1 VLAHKKIKSKTKNLS
16 IEVKIMGRAEKVV
29 LAYSG
34 GVDTSVC
41 IPYLKEEWGVKE
53 VITLAADLGQG
64 DELEPI
70 KQKAL
75 KSGAAISLVEDAKEI
90 FVKDYAFPAI
100 AANALYENRYP
111 LSTALARPLIA
122 KLLVEAAEKY
132 GADAVA
138 HGCTGKGNDQVR
150 FDVGIMALNPNLKV
164 LAPAREWGMSRE
176 ETIAYGEKFGI
187 ESPVKKSS
195 PYSIDRNLLGRSIE
209 AGPLEDPM
217 TEAPEEVFL
226 MTKAIAD
233 TPNEPEYVE
242 IGFDRGIPVSLNGKI
257 LDPVTLIS
265 QMNEIVGNH
274 GVGRIDMIENRVVGI
289 KSREIYE
296 TPALLVLIDA
306 HRDLESLTLTAD
318 VTQYKRGIEQTY
330 AQLIYQGLWYSPL
343 KQALDAFIEKTQE
356 YVAGSVRVKLF
367 KGTAKVVGRK
377 SENSVYAPD
386 LATYGSDDRFDHKA
400 AEGFVYI
407 WGLPTKVWS
416 RLHK

>member
-1 VLAHKKIKSKTKNLS
+1 
-16 IEVKIMGRAEKVV
+16 MGRANKVV

-64 DELEPI
+64 EELGPI

-75 KSGAAISLVEDAKEI
+75 DSGASISLVADATERFI
-90 FVKDYAFPAI
+90 TDYAFPAI
-100 AANALYENRYP
+100 QANALYENRYP

-122 KLLVEAAEKY
+122 KLLVEAAEEY

-150 FDVGIMALNPNLKV
+150 FDVSIAALNPDLKV

-187 ESPVKKSS
+187 PSPVKKSS

-209 AGPLEDPM
+209 AGPLEDPW
-217 TEAPEEVFL
+217 TEPSEEVYL
-226 MTKAIAD
+226 MTTAIAD
-233 TPNEPEYVE
+233 TPNEPTYVE
-242 IGFDRGIPVSLNGKI
+242 IGFEQGIPVSLDGEA
-257 LDPVTLIS
+257 LAPVALVS
-265 QMNEIVGNH
+265 KLNNLAGAH
-274 GVGRIDMIENRVVGI
+274 GVGRIDMIENRLVGI

-296 TPALLVLIDA
+296 APALLTLIQA

-318 VTQYKRGIEQTY
+318 VTHYKRGIEETY
-330 AQLIYQGLWYSPL
+330 SQIVYNGLWYSPL
-343 KQALDAFIEKTQE
+343 KAALDAFIQKTQE
-356 YVAGSVRVKLF
+356 RVSGTVRVKLF
-367 KGTAKVVGRK
+367 KGMATIVGRQ
-377 SENSVYAPD
+377 SSYSLYSPD
-386 LATYGSDDRFDHKA
+386 LATYTSDDQFDHKA
-400 AEGFVYI
+400 AEGFIYI

-416 RLHK
+416 QKLRG

>member
-1 VLAHKKIKSKTKNLS
+1 
-16 IEVKIMGRAEKVV
+16 MGRANRVV

-41 IPYLKEEWGVKE
+41 IPYLMNEWGIKE

-64 DELEPI
+64 DELGPVQE
-70 KQKAL
+70 KAL
-75 KSGAAISLVEDAKEI
+75 RCGAVESLVVDGQEE
-90 FVKDYAFPAI
+90 FVRDYAFRSI
-100 AANALYENRYP
+100 KANALYENRYP

-122 KLLVEAAEKY
+122 KMLVEAAEKY

-150 FDVGIMALNPNLKV
+150 FDVSIMALNPDLKV
-164 LAPAREWGMSRE
+164 LAPAREWKMSRE
-176 ETIAYGEKFGI
+176 ETIAYGEKFGV

-195 PYSIDRNLLGRSIE
+195 PFSIDRNLLGRSIE

-217 TEAPEEVFL
+217 TEPPEEIYL

-242 IGFDRGIPVSLNGKI
+242 IGFEKGVPVSLNGI
-257 LDPVTLIS
+257 VLDPVTLID
-265 QMNEIVGNH
+265 QLNTTAGNH
-274 GVGRIDMIENRVVGI
+274 GVGRLDMIENRVVGI

-296 TPALLVLIDA
+296 APALLVLIDA

-318 VTQYKRGIEQTY
+318 VTQYKKSVEETY
-330 AQLIYQGLWYSPL
+330 SHLIYRGLWYSPL
-343 KQALDAFIEKTQE
+343 KNALDAFIDQTQE
-356 YVAGSVRVKLF
+356 RVTGMVRVKFF
-367 KGTAKVVGRK
+367 KGNATIVGRQ
-377 SENSVYAPD
+377 SAYSIYDAD
-386 LATYGSDDRFDHKA
+386 LATYGMEDQFDHKA
-400 AEGFVYI
+400 AEGFIYI

-416 RLHK
+416 QKTRG

>member
-1 VLAHKKIKSKTKNLS
+1 
-16 IEVKIMGRAEKVV
+16 MGRAKKVV

-41 IPYLKEEWGVKE
+41 IPYLMQEWGVEE

-64 DELEPI
+64 EELQPI
-70 KQKAL
+70 KEKAL
-75 KSGAAISLVEDAKEI
+75 KCGAVQSLVEDATET
-90 FVKDYAFPAI
+90 FVTDYAFPAI
-100 AANALYENRYP
+100 QANTLYENRYP

-122 KLLVEAAEKY
+122 KLLVDAAEKY

-150 FDVGIMALNPNLKV
+150 FDVGITALNPNLKV

-176 ETIAYGEKFGI
+176 EAITYGEKFGI
-187 ESPVKKSS
+187 EFPVKKSS

-217 TEAPEEVFL
+217 TEPPEEIYA

-233 TPNEPEYVE
+233 TPDEPEYIE
-242 IGFDRGIPVSLNGKI
+242 IGFEKGIPVSVNGENLAPVALITKLNEVVGK
-257 LDPVTLIS
+257 
-265 QMNEIVGNH
+265 H

-296 TPALLVLIDA
+296 TPALLVLIQA

-318 VTQYKRGIEQTY
+318 VTRYKRGIEQTY
-330 AQLIYQGLWYSPL
+330 GELIYQGLWYSPL
-343 KQALDAFIEKTQE
+343 KPALDAFIKQTQE
-356 YVAGSVRVKLF
+356 TVSGSVRIKLF
-367 KGTAKVVGRK
+367 KGNAVVVGRQ
-377 SENSVYAPD
+377 SANSIYTPD
-386 LATYGSDDRFDHKA
+386 LATYGAEDKFDHKA
-400 AEGFVYI
+400 AEGFIYI
-407 WGLPTKVWS
+407 WGLPTRVWAEKTRS
-416 RLHK
+416 N

>member
-1 VLAHKKIKSKTKNLS
+1 
-16 IEVKIMGRAEKVV
+16 MGRAHKVV

-41 IPYLKEEWGVKE
+41 IPYLKNEWGVEE

-64 DELEPI
+64 DELGPI
-70 KQKAL
+70 QAKAL
-75 KSGAAISLVEDAKEI
+75 RCGAVESLVVDAKAE
-90 FVKDYAFPAI
+90 FVRDYAFSAI
-100 AANALYENRYP
+100 QANALYENRYP

-150 FDVGIMALNPNLKV
+150 FDVGIMSLNPNLKV

-176 ETIAYGEKFGI
+176 QTIAYGERFGV

-209 AGPLEDPM
+209 AGALEDPM
-217 TEAPEEVFL
+217 TEPPEEVYL

-233 TPNEPEYVE
+233 TPDEAEYIE
-242 IGFDRGIPVSLNGKI
+242 IGFEKGVPVSLNQQE
-257 LDPVTLIS
+257 LEPVTLVG
-265 QMNEIVGNH
+265 QLNEIVGRH

-296 TPALLVLIDA
+296 APALLVLIDA
-306 HRDLESLTLTAD
+306 HRDLESLTLTGD
-318 VTQYKRGIEQTY
+318 VTQYKRGIEETY
-330 AQLIYQGLWYSPL
+330 GQLIYRGLWYSPL
-343 KQALDAFIEKTQE
+343 KEALDAFISKTQE
-356 YVAGSVRVKLF
+356 QVSGTVKIKLF
-367 KGTAKVVGRK
+367 KGNATIVGRR
-377 SENSVYAPD
+377 SENSIYSAD
-386 LATYGSDDRFDHKA
+386 LATYGEEDQFDHKA
-400 AEGFVYI
+400 AEGFIYV
-407 WGLPTKVWS
+407 WGLPTKVWAAKTRS
-416 RLHK
+416 

>member
-1 VLAHKKIKSKTKNLS
+1 
-16 IEVKIMGRAEKVV
+16 MGRANKVV

-41 IPYLKEEWGVKE
+41 IPYLKQEWGVQE

-70 KQKAL
+70 RQKAL
-75 KSGAAISLVEDAKEI
+75 ESGASQSLVADVKES
-90 FVKDYAFPAI
+90 FVKDYAFPALQ
-100 AANALYENRYP
+100 ANTLYENRYP

-122 KLLVEAAEKY
+122 KMLVEAAQEY

-150 FDVGIMALNPNLKV
+150 FDVSIAALNPNLKV

-176 ETIAYGEKFGI
+176 ETIAYGERFGI
-187 ESPVKKSS
+187 PSPVKKKS

-209 AGPLEDPM
+209 AGPLEDPW
-217 TEAPEEVFL
+217 TEPLEEIYL

-242 IGFDRGIPVSLNGKI
+242 IGFEQGIPTSLNGAAQT
-257 LDPVTLIS
+257 PVELIE
-265 QMNEIVGNH
+265 QLNQIVGNH
-274 GVGRIDMIENRVVGI
+274 GVGRIDMVENRLVGI

-296 TPALLVLIDA
+296 VPALLVLILA

-318 VTQYKRGIEQTY
+318 VTHYKRGVEETY
-330 AQLIYQGLWYSPL
+330 SQLIYNGLWYSPL
-343 KQALDAFIEKTQE
+343 KAALDGFIRQTQE
-356 YVAGSVRVKLF
+356 RVSGTIRIKLF
-367 KGTAKVVGRK
+367 KGNATIVGRK
-377 SENSVYAPD
+377 SDKSLYTPD
-386 LATYGSDDRFDHKA
+386 LATYGAEDRFDHKA
-400 AEGFVYI
+400 AEGFIYV
-407 WGLPTKVWS
+407 WGLPTRIWS
-416 RLHK
+416 QQTRG